1 MTDIKNKMYDYL
13 INELGVSEDVV
24 KYATS
29 IHGWNEEEL
38 KNVLYYATG
47 YHDFD
52 QLEEDF
58 YD

>member
-29 IHGWNEEEL
+29 IHGWKRIIL
-38 KNVLYYATG
+38 MLI
-47 YHDFD
+47 
-52 QLEEDF
+52 
-58 YD
+58 